1 MRVLVYWL
9 ARLGIFLA
17 VAGFLWYVVKWQD
30 LISFITS
37 FVLAWLISYLLLP
50 HLRRDASAQMEGW
63 MTRSEKSIRDAD
75 AEEDA
80 EIGDLQGNAD
90 GEKNAVEEANSA
102 GTEEHR
108 AE

>member
-50 HLRRDASAQMEGW
+50 NLRRDASAQMEGW
-63 MTRSEKSIRDAD
+63 MTRSEKAIRDAD

-80 EIGDLQGNAD
+80 EIGLAEAS
-90 GEKNAVEEANSA
+90 GESEPRQE
-102 GTEEHR
+102 
-108 AE
+108 